1 MHGFGQIKKTYQII
15 IFIYSLDAR
24 DLNRVSNPYNLFPR
38 NNILTAQ

>member
-15 IFIYSLDAR
+15 IFIYSLDIK
-24 DLNRVSNPYNLFPR
+24 DLSGLSNPYNLLSC